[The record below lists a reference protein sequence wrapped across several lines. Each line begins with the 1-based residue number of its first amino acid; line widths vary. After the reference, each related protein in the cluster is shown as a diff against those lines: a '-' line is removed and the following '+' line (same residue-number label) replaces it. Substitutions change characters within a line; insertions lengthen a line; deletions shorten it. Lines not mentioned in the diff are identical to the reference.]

1 MPIDASELEEGR
13 EVKGVL
19 GGGAT
24 RYGAYVS
31 FTFQMAD
38 GSVEPFCIRH
48 EALGKLLVTI
58 HSLGALAYNDRLGR
72 QAGTDPLD
80 VTEPF
85 ATFGQPRIGRSV
97 VGPDEIVMQFSTHM
111 GVPLSASIPR
121 DEARKLADRLRS
133 EADRDRGPSGPR
145 H

>member
-38 GSVEPFCIRH
+38 GSVEPFHIRH
-48 EALGKLLVTI
+48 EALGVLLATI
-58 HSLGALAYNDRLGR
+58 HSFGALAFNDRR
-72 QAGTDPLD
+72 SRSAGTDLRD
-80 VTEPF
+80 IIDPF
-85 ATFGQPRIGRSV
+85 ATTGQPRIGRSV
-97 VGPDEIVMQFSTHM
+97 GGPDEIVMQFSTHM
-111 GVPLSASIPR
+111 GFPLALAIPR
-121 DEARKLADRLRS
+121 DEARKLAGRLRA
-133 EADRDRGPSGPR
+133 EADRERGPSGQT